1 MDSHIQ
7 KQGNVVG
14 ENVYIILHTT
24 VKMLQRISIYL
35 NPSIY
40 LSISLSEESDGPTIA
55 ADALTQL
62 LSLYFYRHLIIIAAV
77 TVILIISSTPLLLC
91 CRLDG
96 LASDHKRFPVAAA
109 TGSTSAIARGVIS
122 VIAIRTINVA
132 IARASSVA
140 ASTSRGRLLGVIV
153 TPRRVVVTPPPL
165 LLHCG

>member
-1 MDSHIQ
+1 M
-7 KQGNVVG
+7 GNVVG
-14 ENVYIILHTT
+14 ENIYIILHTT

-40 LSISLSEESDGPTIA
+40 LSISLREESDGPTIA

-62 LSLYFYRHLIIIAAV
+62 LSLYFYRHLIITAAV

-122 VIAIRTINVA
+122 VVAIRTINVA
-132 IARASSVA
+132 TARASSVA
-140 ASTSRGRLLGVIV
+140 ASSRGRLLGVIV

-165 LLHCG
+165 LLHWG